1 MKKAKWLL
9 VLGLSFG
16 LFFTG
21 CSKSSSSEENGV
33 IEISFGH
40 IQNPGHSLYIA
51 AEDFKNRVEEK
62 TGGKVKVNIYP
73 SSQLGSAREM
83 MEQTTIGT
91 LDMTF
96 AATSD
101 WAIGLNVPELSV
113 FELPFLYANLDDQ
126 KKAIEDILPNEINS
140 MLETSKVRLLFTFS
154 NGIRDSLL
162 KYKPINT
169 LDDIKGLKMRTPESV
184 LSVTTW
190 KNLGA
195 VNVVSPWSEVYTVL
209 QQGVSDAIEA
219 DAVGMVNM
227 NLQEVGKYYSK
238 TAHQGNIYITCI
250 SKDKWNSIPQELQ
263 VLVEEAGFES
273 MQKQIDGRNAQD
285 AEALDVLASA
295 GVIINEVPESE
306 RDKMREAEKS
316 IYDEYIEKYDLG
328 NLIEKLLNI

>member
-1 MKKAKWLL
+1 MKKVKWLVVL
-9 VLGLSFG
+9 VLCFS

-21 CSKSSSSEENGV
+21 CSKSSSDEKEDV

-62 TGGKVKVNIYP
+62 TGGKVIVNIFP

-83 MEQTTIGT
+83 MEQATIGT

-101 WAIGLNVPELSV
+101 WAIGLNIPELSV
-113 FELPFLYANLDDQ
+113 FELPFLYANVDEQ

-140 MLETSKVRLLFTFS
+140 MLEDSKVMLLFTFS

-162 KYKPINT
+162 KHKPINT
-169 LDDIKGLKMRTPESV
+169 LEDIDGLKMRTPESV

-195 VNVVSPWSEVYTVL
+195 VNVVSPWAEVYTVL

-250 SKDKWNSIPQELQ
+250 SKDKWDSIPQELQ
-263 VLVEEAGFES
+263 VLIEEAGFES
-273 MQKQIDGRNAQD
+273 MQKQIAGRKAED
-285 AEALDVLASA
+285 AEALDILASA

-306 RDKMREAEKS
+306 RDKMREAEKP
-316 IYDEYIEKYDLG
+316 IYDEYVEKYNLG
-328 NLIEKLLNI
+328 NLIDKLLSI

>member
-1 MKKAKWLL
+1 MKKVKWLVVL
-9 VLGLSFG
+9 VLSFS
-16 LFFTG
+16 LFFIG
-21 CSKSSSSEENGV
+21 CSKSSSVEKDDV

-51 AEDFKNRVEEK
+51 AEDFKNRVHEK
-62 TGGKVKVNIYP
+62 TGGKVKINIFP

-101 WAIGLNVPELSV
+101 WAIGLDIPELSV
-113 FELPFLYANLDDQ
+113 FELPFLYANLEEQ
-126 KKAIEDILPNEINS
+126 KKAIEDVLPDEINN
-140 MLETSKVRLLFTFS
+140 MLESSKVRLLFTFS

-162 KYKPINT
+162 KHKPINT
-169 LDDIKGLKMRTPESV
+169 LEDIKGLKMRTPESV

-209 QQGVSDAIEA
+209 QQGVSDAMEA

-227 NLQEVGKYYSK
+227 NLQEVGKFYSK

-250 SKDKWNSIPQELQ
+250 SKDKWASIPQELQ
-263 VLVEEAGFES
+263 VLIEEAGFES
-273 MQKQIDGRNAQD
+273 MQKQIEGRKAQD
-285 AEALDVLASA
+285 AEALDVLAAA

-306 RDKMREAEKS
+306 RDKMRDAEKP
-316 IYDEYIEKYDLG
+316 IYDEYVEEHGLG
-328 NLIEKLLNI
+328 DLIEKLLNI

>member
-1 MKKAKWLL
+1 MKKAKWLV
-9 VLGLSFG
+9 VLGLVLVFG
-16 LFFTG
+16 FIG
-21 CSKSSSSEENGV
+21 CSKSSSSEEDGV

-51 AEDFKNRVEEK
+51 AEDFKNRVHEK
-62 TGGKVKVNIYP
+62 TGGKVKVNIFP

-101 WAIGLNVPELSV
+101 WAIGLNIPELSV
-113 FELPFLYANLDDQ
+113 FELPFLYSSLDDQ
-126 KKAIEDILPNEINS
+126 KKAIEDILPNEINN
-140 MLETSKVRLLFTFS
+140 MLGSSKVRLLFTFS

-169 LDDIKGLKMRTPESV
+169 LEDIKGLKMRTPESV
-184 LSVTTW
+184 LSVSTW

-227 NLQEVGKYYSK
+227 NLQEVGEFYSK

-250 SKDKWNSIPQELQ
+250 SKDKWASIPEELQ
-263 VLVEEAGFES
+263 VLIEEAGFES
-273 MQKQIDGRNAQD
+273 MQKQIAGRKAQD
-285 AEALDVLASA
+285 EEALGVLAAA
-295 GVIINEVPESE
+295 GVVINDVPQSE
-306 RDKMREAEKS
+306 RDKMREAEKP
-316 IYDEYIEKYDLG
+316 IYDEYIEKYGLG
-328 NLIEKLLNI
+328 DLIEKLLNI